1 MTTNYAPTINRLSGR
16 EMENLKVAFP
26 MRDVVSARLF
36 DRAQYVS
43 FLDTQSESP

>member
-26 MRDVVSARLF
+26 MREIVSARLF
-36 DRAQYVS
+36 DQALYVS
-43 FLDTQSESP
+43 FLGTQPDSP